1 MKTLLKLTETYTI
14 LEKQFL
20 LFLNDEGSYPL
31 KGNSFKFLIVS
42 TNSNEATIRN
52 FFDGLLDN
60 MLLFKYNNYY
70 LFIFQNKER
79 LELQNFIG
87 LFNDDFGEKSYVFE
101 GFSIRKEKKEYLNR
115 VLEIISS
122 RYVLNKM
129 YSSPADLVISVNS
142 NKDIIADL
150 KEIILDKYL
159 LDNEFIHLI
168 DALFKN
174 NLNISKTASDIYMH
188 RNTINNK
195 LNNFERDTNIEIQ
208 NFKDAVAVY
217 ELLK

>member
-1 MKTLLKLTETYTI
+1 MKTLLKLTETYTT

-20 LFLNDEGSYPL
+20 LFLNDEGSFPL
-31 KGNSFKFLIVS
+31 KGNSFKFLLVS
-42 TNSNEATIRN
+42 TSSNETTIRN
-52 FFDGLLDN
+52 FFDGLLDD
-60 MLLFKYNNYY
+60 MLLFKYNDYY

-79 LELQNFIG
+79 LELQNFIA
-87 LFNDDFGEKSYVFE
+87 LFNEDLGEKSYVFE

-115 VLEIISS
+115 VLEIINDK
-122 RYVLNKM
+122 YTLTKM
-129 YSSPADLVISVNS
+129 YSSPADLVLSLNG
-142 NKDIIADL
+142 NKDL

-188 RNTINNK
+188 RNTVNNK
-195 LNNFERDTNIEIQ
+195 LNNFERDTNIQIQ